1 MFHAGGASYDLFM
14 GRYSAPLAAEF
25 VDALNPVAG
34 QQVLDVG
41 CGPGALTSALATR
54 LGPAAVAACDPSP
67 GFVDECAKRNPGVEV
82 QVGKAEAI
90 PFTDARFDLAAAQ
103 LVLHFVA
110 NAPAAADEL
119 RRVVRPG
126 GTVAACV
133 WDAER
138 EMDVLR
144 AFWDA
149 VHEVDPDVSDTTREL
164 RFGRP
169 GEIARL
175 FVEADLVDI
184 NETTI
189 EVHTTYVDFDEV
201 WTGFQAGIGPAGAH
215 CVALPALQQAL
226 LRDRLYEQLGSPPGP
241 ITLTAV
247 ARSVTA
253 IREVP

>member
-144 AFWDA
+144 AFWD
-149 VHEVDPDVSDTTREL
+149 
-164 RFGRP
+164 
-169 GEIARL
+169 
-175 FVEADLVDI
+175 
-184 NETTI
+184 
-189 EVHTTYVDFDEV
+189 
-201 WTGFQAGIGPAGAH
+201 
-215 CVALPALQQAL
+215 
-226 LRDRLYEQLGSPPGP
+226 
-241 ITLTAV
+241 
-247 ARSVTA
+247 RSEERRVGKKC
-253 IREVP
+253 